1 MLEIQIFILIILI
14 IFSALFSGIETALIS
29 VNMIKVN
36 SLLKQKRKGS
46 EALYRL
52 KQNPH
57 KLIVTI
63 LIGNNLVNITAA
75 SLATVIFTDLFGS
88 GGIGIA
94 TGIMTFLI
102 LIFGEITPKT
112 LASQNA
118 EAISLI
124 VARPLELFS
133 IFFSPFVSFFENIS
147 RFMSYLF
154 GSKKSAELSED
165 EMKIIVTMGVEEGIM
180 NKEAGEMMHNV
191 LEFKGTKVT
200 EVMTPKV
207 SVEMIDSDKQL
218 KDVIDFVVK
227 MPFSRYPVYSG
238 NKDNITG
245 ILDIDDVLR
254 YTKDKKMEVKIKDIA
269 RKPFFVPE
277 AKKIDNLLYDFE
289 DKKFHM
295 AIIVDEYGEVAG
307 IATIEDLLE
316 EIVGEIFDKSKRENI
331 YIKKVSSKLIRVDA
345 KASVEEVNK
354 VLHLGLKEENFDT
367 IAGFIEHKLQKI
379 PKKGEEIK
387 LKNVTIEVDEVTD
400 QKIKSVKII
409 RR

>member
-245 ILDIDDVLR
+245 ILYIDDVLR
-254 YTKDKKMEVKIKDIA
+254 YTKDKKMEVKIK
-269 RKPFFVPE
+269 
-277 AKKIDNLLYDFE
+277 
-289 DKKFHM
+289 
-295 AIIVDEYGEVAG
+295 
-307 IATIEDLLE
+307 
-316 EIVGEIFDKSKRENI
+316 
-331 YIKKVSSKLIRVDA
+331 
-345 KASVEEVNK
+345 
-354 VLHLGLKEENFDT
+354 
-367 IAGFIEHKLQKI
+367 
-379 PKKGEEIK
+379 
-387 LKNVTIEVDEVTD
+387 
-400 QKIKSVKII
+400 
-409 RR
+409 

>member
-1 MLEIQIFILIILI
+1 
-14 IFSALFSGIETALIS
+14 
-29 VNMIKVN
+29 
-36 SLLKQKRKGS
+36 
-46 EALYRL
+46 
-52 KQNPH
+52 
-57 KLIVTI
+57 
-63 LIGNNLVNITAA
+63 
-75 SLATVIFTDLFGS
+75 
-88 GGIGIA
+88 
-94 TGIMTFLI
+94 
-102 LIFGEITPKT
+102 
-112 LASQNA
+112 
-118 EAISLI
+118 
-124 VARPLELFS
+124 
-133 IFFSPFVSFFENIS
+133 
-147 RFMSYLF
+147 
-154 GSKKSAELSED
+154 
-165 EMKIIVTMGVEEGIM
+165 
-180 NKEAGEMMHNV
+180 
-191 LEFKGTKVT
+191 
-200 EVMTPKV
+200 KV